1 MEALNPRV
9 RFVWLAGT
17 LLTALVLGAMAAA
30 VDRFVVDVG
39 VWVVAAVGV
48 AALVFG
54 VAYVVLRYRVWRFEI
69 RDDDLYLE
77 RGVFTRVT
85 TVVPFVRVQHVD
97 TQRGPVERLLG
108 LGSVVV
114 YTAGS
119 RGADVTIP
127 GLTPDRATDLQ
138 RRLRNLAIES
148 ESEDAV

>member
-9 RFVWLAGT
+9 RLVWFVGSAV
-17 LLTALVLGAMAAA
+17 TALLLGGVVVAI
-30 VDRFVVDVG
+30 DRFVVDVG
-39 VWVVAAVGV
+39 VQVAAAVG
-48 AALVFG
+48 LVVLVGG
-54 VAYVVLRYRVWRFEI
+54 VAYVVLKYRSWRFEI

-97 TQRGPVERLLG
+97 TQRGPIERLLG

-127 GLTPDRATDLQ
+127 GLTPERATDIQ
-138 RRLRNLAIES
+138 RRLRSLAIES